1 MANYLIVHGYRI
13 IPVNPGHEE
22 ILGQKSYKSLSD
34 IPEKIDIVDIFMR
47 PDKLLPVVKEA
58 ITLKPRAIWL
68 QLGIINEEARKLVEE
83 AGITFFMNVCIK
95 QEHAK
100 LNQP

>member
-1 MANYLIVHGYRI
+1 VAPQAHR
-13 IPVNPGHEE
+13 
-22 ILGQKSYKSLSD
+22 S
-34 IPEKIDIVDIFMR
+34 

-58 ITLKPRAIWL
+58 IALKPRAIRH
-68 QLGIINEEARKLVEE
+68 QPGIINEEAGKLVEV
-83 AGITFFMNVCIK
+83 AGITFFMNVCIE